1 VLSDSQDEVG
11 GVLGLILA
19 CALKSSSDVRGLV
32 LKNIVLAG
40 GGAQLPG
47 DKLCTGAFENWS

>member
-1 VLSDSQDEVG
+1 
-11 GVLGLILA
+11 LILA

-47 DKLCTGAFENWS
+47 DRICTGAFENWS